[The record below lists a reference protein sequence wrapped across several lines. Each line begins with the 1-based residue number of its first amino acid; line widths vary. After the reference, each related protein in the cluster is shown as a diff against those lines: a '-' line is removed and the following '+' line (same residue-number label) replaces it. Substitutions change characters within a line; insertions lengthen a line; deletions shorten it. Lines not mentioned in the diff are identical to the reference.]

1 MILYAKSTLDPSRA
15 HKAVQ
20 RHTFRQ
26 PAKPIEPPT
35 PRGSLLGLDRLAKEK
50 RDQANAENGP
60 RKKPRFDDDA
70 VFKGMRHSIVPR
82 YNK

>member
-1 MILYAKSTLDPSRA
+1 MLTKVA
-15 HKAVQ
+15 Q

-60 RKKPRFDDDA
+60 RKKPRLHDDA
-70 VFKGMRHSIVPR
+70 VFKGVRDSIVSR
-82 YNK
+82 YSN